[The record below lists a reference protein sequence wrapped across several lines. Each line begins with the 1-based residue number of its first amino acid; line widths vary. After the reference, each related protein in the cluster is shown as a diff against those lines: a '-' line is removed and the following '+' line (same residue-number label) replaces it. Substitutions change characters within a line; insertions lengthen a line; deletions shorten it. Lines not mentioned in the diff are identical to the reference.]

1 MPVKDADRR
10 KMLGLLLGAS
20 FGVSELLQ
28 SAAAAAHPKG
38 PSHGPHGP
46 GGNSPTP
53 RGPGGNAPAPHGP
66 PKSGPAPAGDD
77 DQADVDDAKADEQ
90 AKSGH
95 AQLQKDLQDDDADA
109 IEADKDLKEAE
120 ADDLEAKN
128 DINQEAKD
136 GDLDLGKLSDEAIL
150 AFRKRMHLRNERATE
165 RATKSAARQKRASD
179 RVRRQR
185 ERLAR
190 RKEWIQRI
198 MDAIKARTERRN
210 RRNRPRG

>member
-28 SAAAAAHPKG
+28 SAVAAAHPKG
-38 PSHGPHGP
+38 PGHGSHGPGGNTPAPHGP

-53 RGPGGNAPAPHGP
+53 HGP
-66 PKSGPAPAGDD
+66 PKTGPAGDD
-77 DQADVDDAKADEQ
+77 DAQGDADDAKADEQ

-95 AQLQKDLQDDDADA
+95 VQLQKDLQEDDADA
-109 IEADKDLKEAE
+109 VEADKDLKEAE

-136 GDLDLGKLSDEAIL
+136 GDLDLGKMSEEAIL

-185 ERLAR
+185 ERLGR

-210 RRNRPRG
+210 RRNRPKG